1 MLIYIYIYCTIF
13 SQVTLYMFLFYKY
26 FSLKIRMPVKINH
39 NYNAYTRYFTKIL
52 FNIQVSNTFQVPSE
66 PPLNLRAEPS
76 PDSAIL
82 RWDPPAEKDQNGVI
96 TGYLIKYQLSSD
108 PSSQMTRTVG
118 AVNQLSLDNLMT
130 EMTYGFTVAAI
141 NSNGTGPD
149 ATMVMFTTIPDGK
162 ISN

>member
-1 MLIYIYIYCTIF
+1 MLIYTYIYCTTF
-13 SQVTLYMFLFYKY
+13 SQVTLYMFLFHKY

-39 NYNAYTRYFTKIL
+39 NYNVYTYIRYFTKIL

-66 PPLNLRAEPS
+66 PPLNLRAELS
-76 PDSAIL
+76 PISAIL
-82 RWDPPAEKDQNGVI
+82 RWYPPAEKDQNGVI
-96 TGYLIKYQLSSD
+96 TGYLIKFQLSSD

-130 EMTYGFTVAAI
+130 GVTYSFTVAAI

-149 ATMVMFTTIPDGK
+149 ATMVMFTTIP
-162 ISN
+162 IST